1 MHFNVNFLNRSSVMG
16 KTNANVI
23 VHVKQARD
31 RTQIHEAH
39 AAIANLVG
47 VVRAQPSRRLERMM
61 LVDYDPRLIDAQA
74 ILASVRR
81 HGLEAQLV
89 GM

>member
-1 MHFNVNFLNRSSVMG
+1 MR

-23 VHVKQARD
+23 VHVKQALD
-31 RTQIHEAH
+31 RTKIRELHLTL
-39 AAIANLVG
+39 ANLVG
-47 VVRAQPSRRLERMM
+47 VVRAQPSRRLERML

-74 ILASVRR
+74 ILATVRR
-81 HGLEAQLV
+81 RGHEAQLV